1 MAPNSEQSHPTAEQG
16 KGEGGG
22 WAEVEKVCSGKGR
35 ASKGAQGGLTRIL
48 DVPHPGREVE
58 AAGQVG
64 GGGTGRYQDPEIGF
78 SHKLSQHVL
87 SAQH

>member
-1 MAPNSEQSHPTAEQG
+1 MAPNSELSHPTAEQG

-22 WAEVEKVCSGKGR
+22 WAKVEKVCGGKGR
-35 ASKGAQGGLTRIL
+35 ARTGAQGGFTGIL
-48 DVPHPGREVE
+48 DVPNPGREVG

-64 GGGTGRYQDPEIGF
+64 SGGTGRYQDPEIGF
-78 SHKLSQHVL
+78 SHKLSQHFL